1 MGSYA
6 VLLSFALLFIC
17 QFQTVYL
24 VSLRK
29 MTLDLSRSTPEVA
42 KSLSCDACSEMVD
55 AVRKLAELQASES
68 LIEEVLIVYCK
79 KFNLADDRICK
90 MIIPEFKD
98 EVLYVFDHTALS
110 TREICGTILNNKCG
124 TIYDPLNQQ
133 WNVTIPG
140 GKPPIKPYQPPK
152 VNITNKI
159 LHISDIHWDPQYTPG
174 LQAQC
179 DEPLCCRPPIPKGES
194 NNSAGFWG
202 DPRQCD
208 LPMQTLLNLIEYL
221 NDTQDQFDWIY
232 LTGDLPPHNIWNQT
246 QDDQIYIFNKI
257 INLFYE
263 YLPNKPLFFSVG
275 NHESAPVN
283 SFPPASITEYS
294 MSWLYDDAAE
304 LLQKWLTTTDAINTF
319 KSGGFYSI
327 DFNGLRIIS
336 LQTNYYNNQNW
347 WLLINSTDPDGMLHW
362 FIEKLLD
369 AEAKGMKVHVL
380 GHIPPGSDSWGQN
393 YKKIV
398 SRFENTIAGQ
408 FFGHTHNDTFTVL
421 MDFETSSTPR
431 PYGVWYNGPSVT
443 TFKCQNAGYRV
454 YTVDGNYN
462 ESSRQ
467 VLDHDTYILN
477 ITDANLTNKPK
488 WIHEYSAKDAYNM
501 TNLTPDSWLSL
512 LKEFLTNNDLF
523 LKYYHYIFK
532 SFELDMESQYSTSIC
547 SNALNKNLTICSCL
561 TTFSNISACSALDS
575 DSDLNITREQ
585 MINFY
590 ATAHQHC

>member
-29 MTLDLSRSTPEVA
+29 TTLDLSRSTSEVA
-42 KSLSCDACSEMVD
+42 ESLSCDACSEMVD
-55 AVRKLAELQASES
+55 VIRKLAELKTSES
-68 LIEEVLIVYCK
+68 VIGDVAVVICK
-79 KFNLADDRICK
+79 KFVAADSSTIDDRICE
-90 MIIPEFKD
+90 MAIPEFMD
-98 EVLYVFDHTALS
+98 EVLYVFDHTALT
-110 TREICGTILNNKCG
+110 TREICGTILNDKCG
-124 TIYDPLNQQ
+124 TIYDPFNQQ

-152 VNITNKI
+152 VNNTNKI

-174 LQAQC
+174 LQAKC
-179 DEPLCCRPPIPKGES
+179 DEPLCCRPPLPKGES
-194 NNSAGFWG
+194 NNSAGYWG
-202 DPRQCD
+202 EPLCD
-208 LPMQTLLNLIEYL
+208 LPMQTLINLMEHL

-232 LTGDLPPHNIWNQT
+232 LTGDLPPHNVWNQT

-263 YLPNKPLFFSVG
+263 YFPNKPLFFSVG

-304 LLQKWLTTTDAINTF
+304 LLQKWLTSTDAIITF

-327 DFNGLRIIS
+327 DFNGLRVIS

-347 WLLINSTDPDGMLHW
+347 WLWINSTDPDGMLHW

-380 GHIPPGSDSWGQN
+380 GHIPPDKHSWGQN

-408 FFGHTHNDTFTVL
+408 FFGHTHSDTFTVL

-431 PYGVWYNGPSVT
+431 PYSVWYNGPSVT
-443 TFKCQNAGYRV
+443 TYSYQNAGYRI

-501 TNLTPDSWLSL
+501 TNLTPDSWFSL
-512 LKEFLTNNDLF
+512 VKEFLTNNDLL
-523 LKYYHYIFK
+523 LKYYHYISK
-532 SFELDMESQYSTSIC
+532 SFDMESQC
-547 SNALNKNLTICSCL
+547 SDSGKDKCKKSTICSCL
-561 TTFSNISACSALDS
+561 TTFSKISACSALYS
-575 DSDLNITREQ
+575 DADLDITEEQ

>member
-1 MGSYA
+1 
-6 VLLSFALLFIC
+6 
-17 QFQTVYL
+17 
-24 VSLRK
+24 

-152 VNITNKI
+152 VNITNRI

-194 NNSAGFWG
+194 NNSAGYWG
-202 DPRQCD
+202 EPLCD
-208 LPMQTLLNLIEYL
+208 LPMQTLINLMEHF

-232 LTGDLPPHNIWNQT
+232 LTGDLPPHNVWNQT
-246 QDDQIYIFNKI
+246 QDDQIYVFNKI

-319 KSGGFYSI
+319 K
-327 DFNGLRIIS
+327 R
-336 LQTNYYNNQNW
+336 

-369 AEAKGMKVHVL
+369 AEKKGMKVHVL

-408 FFGHTHNDTFTVL
+408 FFGHYHSDTFTVL

-431 PYGVWYNGPSVT
+431 PYSVWYDGPSVT
-443 TFKCQNAGYRV
+443 PITNFNPGYRV

-501 TNLTPDSWLSL
+501 TNLSPDSWLSL

-523 LKYYHYIFK
+523 LKYYHYISK
-532 SFELDMESQYSTSIC
+532 SFDMESQC
-547 SNALNKNLTICSCL
+547 SGDCQHSTICSCL
-561 TTFSNISACSALDS
+561 STFSNISACDAIAP
-575 DSDLNITREQ
+575 NIVTQEQ
-585 MINFY
+585 MMLY
-590 ATAHQHC
+590 EAAHEDC